1 MKKLIAVMMLCI
13 AFAGFLPAG
22 AQSRG
27 DQLMKQAQTS
37 LDNKEYVKAR
47 YCFLQAYNAFAAHS
61 QTDKAV
67 VCAVNTAALYHREGY
82 YKEAFE
88 VLSRLDGILSD
99 AETASSKPRP
109 ELHYPIHKERMLM
122 YTKLK
127 NAARVREQ
135 IEYMEGAAKASKND
149 SLATDLLYQ
158 KANSFYT
165 LGLPR
170 EGDAAF
176 NRLVEQSKATD
187 DYSLVDKCYRS
198 LIGMATRAN
207 NAALL
212 ARTYDKY
219 NVWTDSV
226 KAVQA
231 KKEYAGLQAKYD
243 ESLQTIEEKDGTI
256 NGKQYIIVA
265 LCVLA
270 AILVG
275 ALVFLGIMLL
285 RYMVLT
291 RNQKQAIATA
301 NEHNKLKTEF
311 IHNISAQMKPT
322 LDTLDQK
329 LPAVKALKDFSA
341 HIQELSDLEST
352 LTDPVE
358 TEDVNMQAFTAEVL
372 DQLGMS
378 GRENVTV
385 DVPKLTVKINR
396 EQVALVLGHLL
407 RNAEYHTP
415 KDGRISIEF
424 KKRGPH
430 TYQYIITDTG
440 AGIPEEEREQIFK
453 PFTRVRNLAEGDGL
467 GLPICALRAAVM
479 NGRLTL
485 DSTYTK
491 GARFVLELKP

>member
-1 MKKLIAVMMLCI
+1 MKKLIATLALCLV
-13 AFAGFLPAG
+13 FAGFVTAG

-27 DQLMKQAQTS
+27 EQLQKQAQAC

-47 YCFLQAYNAFAAHS
+47 YCFLQAYNAFAS
-61 QTDKAV
+61 SGQTDKAV
-67 VCAVNTAALYHREGY
+67 VCAVNTASLYHREGY

-88 VLSRLDGILSD
+88 MLSRLDGILSD
-99 AETASSKPRP
+99 AEMQTSKPRP
-109 ELHYPIHKERMLM
+109 DLHYPIHKERMLM

-135 IEYMEGAAKASKND
+135 VGRMEEAVKSAKND

-165 LGLPR
+165 LGLTG
-170 EGDAAF
+170 EGDKAF
-176 NRLVEQSKATD
+176 NRLVEQSKASD
-187 DYSLVDKCYRS
+187 DYNLVDKCYRS

-212 ARTYDKY
+212 GRTYDRY
-219 NVWTDSV
+219 SQWTDSV

-231 KKEYAGLQAKYD
+231 KKEYAALQAKYD
-243 ESLQTIEEKDGTI
+243 ESLQVIADKDGTI
-256 NGKQYIIVA
+256 SAKQYIIVA

-275 ALVFLGIMLL
+275 ALILLGIMLL
-285 RYMVLT
+285 RYIMLT

-301 NEHNKLKTEF
+301 NEHNRLKTEF

-329 LPAVKALKDFSA
+329 LPAVKALKEFSA
-341 HIQELSDLEST
+341 HIQELSDLENT
-352 LTDPVE
+352 LAEPLE
-358 TEDVNMQAFTAEVL
+358 TEEVNMQAFTNGLL
-372 DQLGMS
+372 DETGLSARG
-378 GRENVTV
+378 NLTV
-385 DVPKLTVKINR
+385 DVPRLMVKINR
-396 EQVALVLGHLL
+396 EQVAMVLRHILE
-407 RNAEYHTP
+407 NAVYHTP
-415 KDGRISIEF
+415 KDGRITVEF

-440 AGIPEEEREQIFK
+440 SGIPEEEREHIFK

-467 GLPICALRAAVM
+467 GLPICALRAARM

-485 DSTYTK
+485 DSSYTK
-491 GARFVLELKP
+491 GARFVFELKP

>member
-1 MKKLIAVMMLCI
+1 MKKLIVTLALCLM
-13 AFAGFLPAG
+13 FSGFIMAG
-22 AQSRG
+22 AQNRG
-27 DQLMKQAQTS
+27 DQLMKQAQTF

-47 YCFLQAYNAFAAHS
+47 YYFLQAYNAYASRS
-61 QTDKAV
+61 QVDKAV

-88 VLSRLDGILSD
+88 TLSRLDGILLE
-99 AETASSKPRP
+99 AETGSSKPRP
-109 ELHYPIHKERMLM
+109 DLHYPIHKERMLM

-135 IEYMEGAAKASKND
+135 VARMEDAVKLAKND

-165 LGLPR
+165 LGMTR

-187 DYSLVDKCYRS
+187 DYTLVDNCYRS

-212 ARTYDKY
+212 GRTYDRY
-219 NVWTDSV
+219 SQWTDSV

-231 KKEYAGLQAKYD
+231 RKEYAALQAKYD
-243 ESLQTIEEKDGTI
+243 ESLQTIEDKDGTI
-256 NGKQYIIVA
+256 SAKQYIIIA

-275 ALVFLGIMLL
+275 ALVFLGVVLL
-285 RYMVLT
+285 RYIMLT

-311 IHNISAQMKPT
+311 IHNISAQMEPT
-322 LDTLDQK
+322 LDTLDPK
-329 LPAVKALKDFSA
+329 HPAVGALKGFSA
-341 HIQELSDLEST
+341 HIQELSDLENS
-352 LTDPVE
+352 LTEPLE
-358 TEDVNMQAFTAEVL
+358 TEDVNMQAFTNEVL
-372 DQLGMS
+372 DNLGLS
-378 GRENVTV
+378 GRENLTV

-396 EQVALVLGHLL
+396 GEVADVLAHLL
-407 RNAEYHTP
+407 KNADYHTP
-415 KDGRISIEF
+415 KGGRISIEF

-440 AGIPEEEREQIFK
+440 SGIPEDERDSIFK

-467 GLPICALRAAVM
+467 GLPICALRAARM

-485 DSTYTK
+485 DTAYTK
-491 GARFVLELKP
+491 GARFILELKP